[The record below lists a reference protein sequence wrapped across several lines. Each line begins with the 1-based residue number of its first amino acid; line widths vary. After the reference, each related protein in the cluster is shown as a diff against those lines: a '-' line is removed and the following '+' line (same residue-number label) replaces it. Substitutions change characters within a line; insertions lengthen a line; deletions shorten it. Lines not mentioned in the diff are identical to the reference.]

1 MLASTY
7 LSLVEALQ
15 RTLLTL
21 NTLIMRLQETRP
33 DKFDIC
39 ERTMIHI
46 NLELLER
53 NKEDEPNESKDQ
65 KGRAG
70 DVDV

>member
-15 RTLLTL
+15 RTLLALSTL
-21 NTLIMRLQETRP
+21 VMGLQEARP
-33 DKFDIC
+33 DELDVC

-53 NKEDEPNESKDQ
+53 NEEDEPNEGKDQ

-70 DVDV
+70 NVDV